1 MATTAN
7 RFRTTLELPVDLP
20 YLLHR
25 PRDHAAREGWPLV
38 LFLHGSG
45 ERGDDLSLVAR
56 EGLPRRLA
64 DGLDLPAVVLAPQ
77 CPQGHV
83 WAQHFDALMA
93 LLERVVEAERVD
105 PERVVVTGLSLGGA
119 SACHLA
125 STHPERFA
133 ALAPMCGPWSWYH
146 VTPAMARLPLW
157 AFHGDADAVVSVE
170 DSRRLVARV
179 RELGGEAR
187 LSEYAGV
194 GHDVWR
200 PAFGDPELLRWL
212 VTQRRAA
219 RSRIDPQHA
228 SGA

>member
-1 MATTAN
+1 MPTTAN
-7 RFRTTLELPVDLP
+7 RFTTTVALRVDLP

-25 PRDHAAREGWPLV
+25 PRDHAAREDWPLV

-64 DGLDLPAVVLAPQ
+64 DGLDFPAVVLAPQ

-83 WAQHFDALMA
+83 WAQHFDAVMA
-93 LLERVVEAERVD
+93 LLARVSEAERVD
-105 PERVVVTGLSLGGA
+105 PDRVVVTGLSLGGA
-119 SACHLA
+119 SACHLV

-133 ALAPMCGPWSWYH
+133 ALAPMCGPWSWYY

-157 AFHGDADAVVSVE
+157 AFHGDTDAVVSVE

-179 RELGGEAR
+179 RELGGVAR
-187 LSEYAGV
+187 LSEYPSV

-200 PAFGDPELLRWL
+200 PAFDDPELLTWL

-219 RSRIDPQHA
+219 D
-228 SGA
+228 